1 MHLPPSPGFT
11 MCAVARPA
19 TSGEPDDPRCV
30 AGLFPTWLRV
40 PASLL
45 LSVGLAAVATARPV
59 PIPDPG
65 FGGPGGIA
73 RIAFDVGADARD
85 FACAAVIDGARP
97 VLAGLASTDAG
108 VDAAFV
114 RLDAGGVPDPAFG
127 SAGDGRVSAGLAPA
141 YPHGDLH
148 LARALD
154 GRLPYLAHAPNLAAA
169 IVGRL
174 HGDGKIDTS
183 FNGSGH
189 RFLGPGFFVD
199 GGIEVQLSRVL
210 PDADGGVLVLGA
222 ALRMTSTATPQ
233 ICQAVGRLTV
243 AGATDT
249 RFGNGRGS
257 ICVAPSR
264 PGQPDR
270 AMAYDGALLADGR
283 IVLAGVAERAG
294 GSGLDM
300 SVIRLLP
307 DGRLD
312 PSFGPGHDG
321 WAYVGF
327 DQGGDMTD
335 AAFAVTVDAAGRIVL
350 AGTVR
355 RPTSWEIGVAR
366 LLPSGDPDPAFGLD
380 GRVLLGYAQYGY
392 LPTSF
397 SVYAL
402 AGDRILVGGSTSDTL
417 DSYFQGFAAVLTS
430 TGRID
435 PRFGEGGLFVHD
447 ALGAPAAGVMQTARV
462 VLDGDHL
469 YLIGDLR
476 DQQSSTN
483 TDFAATRFVLPL
495 FHSDFE

>member
-1 MHLPPSPGFT
+1 
-11 MCAVARPA
+11 MCPAARPG
-19 TSGEPDDPRCV
+19 TFGEPDAARSV
-30 AGLFPTWLRV
+30 TGFVQASLRLPV
-40 PASLL
+40 SLL
-45 LSVGLAAVATARPV
+45 LSVGLAAAATAMPV
-59 PIPDPG
+59 PIPDRG

-73 RIAFDVGADARD
+73 RIAFDVGPDARD

-97 VLAGLASTDAG
+97 VLAGLASMASG

-114 RLDAGGVPDPAFG
+114 RLDAGGMPDPGFG
-127 SAGDGRVSAGLAPA
+127 SDGDGRVSAGLAPV
-141 YPHGDLH
+141 YPHGDVH

-169 IVGRL
+169 IIGRL
-174 HGDGKIDTS
+174 HGDGTVDTS

-199 GGIEVQLSRVL
+199 GGIEVQLSRIL
-210 PDADGGVLVLGA
+210 PDADGGVLVLGGA
-222 ALRMTSTATPQ
+222 VSMTSTATVQ
-233 ICQAVGRLTV
+233 VCQAVGRLT
-243 AGATDT
+243 ASGATDI

-257 ICVAPSR
+257 ICVAPLR

-270 AMAYDGALLADGR
+270 TMAYDGAVLADGR
-283 IVLAGVAERAG
+283 IVLAGAAERAG

-327 DQGGDMTD
+327 DQGADMNDT
-335 AAFAVTVDAAGRIVL
+335 AFAMTVDAMGRIVL
-350 AGTVR
+350 AGVVR
-355 RPTSWEIGVAR
+355 RPTNWEIGVAR

-380 GRVLLGYAQYGY
+380 GRVLLGYAQHSY

-402 AGDRILVGGSTSDTL
+402 AGDRILVGGSTTDTL
-417 DSYFQGFAAVLTS
+417 GSYFQGFAAVLTS
-430 TGRID
+430 SGRID
-435 PRFGEGGLFVHD
+435 PRFGEAGLFVHD

-462 VLDGDHL
+462 MLDGDHL
-469 YLIGDLR
+469 YLIGDLH
-476 DQQSSTN
+476 DPQTSAN
-483 TDFAATRFVLPL
+483 TDFAATRYVLPL
-495 FHSDFE
+495 FHSGFE

>member
-1 MHLPPSPGFT
+1 MCPAKRPG
-11 MCAVARPA
+11 
-19 TSGEPDDPRCV
+19 TSGAPDDPRCV
-30 AGLFPTWLRV
+30 AGFLLACLRL
-40 PASLL
+40 PASLV
-45 LSVGLAAVATARPV
+45 LSAGLAAVATARPI

-73 RIAFDVGADARD
+73 RIAFDVGPGGRD

-97 VLAGLASTDAG
+97 VLAGLASMDAG

-114 RLDAGGVPDPAFG
+114 RLDAGGVPDPGFG
-127 SAGDGRVSAGLAPA
+127 STGDGRVLADLAPV
-141 YPHGDLH
+141 YPHGDVH

-174 HGDGKIDTS
+174 HGDGMVDTS

-199 GGIEVQLSRVL
+199 GGIGVQLSRIL

-222 ALRMTSTATPQ
+222 AISMTSTAVVQT
-233 ICQAVGRLTV
+233 CQAVGRLT
-243 AGATDT
+243 ANGATDI

-257 ICVAPSR
+257 LCMAPLR

-270 AMAYDGALLADGR
+270 AMAYDGVLLADGR

-300 SVIRLLP
+300 SVVRLLP

-312 PSFGPGHDG
+312 SSFGPGHDG

-335 AAFAVTVDAAGRIVL
+335 SAFAVTVDAVGRILL
-350 AGTVR
+350 AGIVQ
-355 RPTSWEIGVAR
+355 RPTNWEIGVAR

-402 AGDRILVGGSTSDTL
+402 AGDRILVGGSTTDTL
-417 DSYFQGFAAVLTS
+417 ESYFQGFAAVLTS
-430 TGRID
+430 SGRID
-435 PRFGEGGLFVHD
+435 PRFGEAGLFVHD
-447 ALGAPAAGVMQTARV
+447 AFGAPAAGVMQTVRV
-462 VLDGDHL
+462 MLDGDHL
-469 YLIGDLR
+469 YLVGDLH
-476 DQQSSTN
+476 DPQTSAT
-483 TDFAATRFVLPL
+483 TDFAATRYLLPL
-495 FHSDFE
+495 FDSDFE

>member
-1 MHLPPSPGFT
+1 MCSAKRPG
-11 MCAVARPA
+11 
-19 TSGEPDDPRCV
+19 TSGAPDDPRCV
-30 AGLFPTWLRV
+30 AGFLLACLRL
-40 PASLL
+40 PASLV
-45 LSVGLAAVATARPV
+45 LSAGLAAVATARPI

-73 RIAFDVGADARD
+73 RIAFDVGPGGRD

-97 VLAGLASTDAG
+97 VLAGLASMDAG

-114 RLDAGGVPDPAFG
+114 RLDAGGVPDPGFG
-127 SAGDGRVSAGLAPA
+127 STGDGRVLADLAPV
-141 YPHGDLH
+141 YPHGDVH

-174 HGDGKIDTS
+174 HGDGTVDAS

-199 GGIEVQLSRVL
+199 GGIGVQLSRIL

-222 ALRMTSTATPQ
+222 AISMTSTAVVQT
-233 ICQAVGRLTV
+233 CQAVGRLT
-243 AGATDT
+243 ANGATDI

-257 ICVAPSR
+257 LCMAPLR

-270 AMAYDGALLADGR
+270 AMAYDGVLLADGR
-283 IVLAGVAERAG
+283 IVLAGVAERVG

-300 SVIRLLP
+300 SVVRLLP

-312 PSFGPGHDG
+312 SSFGPGHDG

-335 AAFAVTVDAAGRIVL
+335 SAFAVTVDAVGRILL
-350 AGTVR
+350 AGIVQ
-355 RPTSWEIGVAR
+355 RPTNWEIGVAR

-392 LPTSF
+392 LSTSF

-402 AGDRILVGGSTSDTL
+402 AGDRILVGGSTTDTL
-417 DSYFQGFAAVLTS
+417 ESYFQGFAAVLTS
-430 TGRID
+430 SGRID
-435 PRFGEGGLFVHD
+435 PRFGEAGLFVHD

-462 VLDGDHL
+462 MLDGDHL
-469 YLIGDLR
+469 YLIGDLH
-476 DQQSSTN
+476 DPQTSAT
-483 TDFAATRFVLPL
+483 TDFAATRYVLPL
-495 FHSDFE
+495 FHSGFE